1 MWFGGQPSCNGTT
14 HIFMNCTT
22 STRPTVSSLWIPV
35 LHYSKRKNVKKSCT
49 SFRRVSDM
57 VSPQLVFRSSNG
69 KEASARQARRRATN
83 YACWCAI
90 VPLEKTNTVACYQ
103 LRMLMQHWAVPQ
115 DQQVRVQQ
123 ITDAAIVPS
132 KKTSR
137 VACNELRMLRRHR
150 AQWIADADMP
160 SCHQKRQLR
169 WRDLCRQMRH
179 RAVNKDGRADVQRIT
194 DADAP
199 SCRQKRQTRWRVK
212 RQTRSCATNYR
223 CWGAIVCNEWKML
236 VCHHVRVKG
245 FQA

>member
-1 MWFGGQPSCNGTT
+1 
-14 HIFMNCTT
+14 
-22 STRPTVSSLWIPV
+22 
-35 LHYSKRKNVKKSCT
+35 
-49 SFRRVSDM
+49 M

-83 YACWCAI
+83 YACCCAI

-150 AQWIADADMP
+150 AQ
-160 SCHQKRQLR
+160 
-169 WRDLCRQMRH
+169 
-179 RAVNKDGRADVQRIT
+179 
-194 DADAP
+194 
-199 SCRQKRQTRWRVK
+199 
-212 RQTRSCATNYR
+212 
-223 CWGAIVCNEWKML
+223 
-236 VCHHVRVKG
+236 
-245 FQA
+245 